1 MTARVH
7 LSWVGVA
14 ILAGASY
21 GFIGIVFGL
30 PSSHVRIWRLAAWA
44 VSGVVYMCHLAYER
58 SWVGALPLTT
68 ATHVAVA
75 VAIGGFLL
83 AVGATVHAA
92 TVSSHAPYWRFV
104 VALILWPIITAVPA
118 FFVALV
124 LTSVLSR
131 LSMNR
136 LPD

>member
-7 LSWVGVA
+7 LSWLGVA

-58 SWVGALPLTT
+58 YWLGALPLTT
-68 ATHVAVA
+68 APHVAVA
-75 VAIGGFLL
+75 VAIGVFRSLSAQRSMLL
-83 AVGATVHAA
+83 
-92 TVSSHAPYWRFV
+92 RFRHTHR
-104 VALILWPIITAVPA
+104 IGG
-118 FFVALV
+118 
-124 LTSVLSR
+124 LSWH
-131 LSMNR
+131 
-136 LPD
+136 